1 MSDAARRRSARRTL
15 LALVLVGLLP
25 FAGSWLLYW
34 LWEPDARVNYGEL
47 ITPLPLA
54 DTRAPA
60 ELRDLRG
67 KWVFLT
73 VDSGACDKH
82 CRRKLYAMRQV
93 RLTQGQNMER
103 IERAWI
109 IDDAT
114 LPLAQLTAEYAG
126 TRIVQAQGSDLLSKL
141 PVATALR
148 DHIYLIDPLGNVML
162 RYPRDADP
170 SRMKK
175 DLTRLLKASRIG

>member
-1 MSDAARRRSARRTL
+1 MSDATRRRTARL
-15 LALVLVGLLP
+15 NLIALAAVALLP

-47 ITPLPLA
+47 IAPLSLA
-54 DTRAPA
+54 QTQAPA
-60 ELRDLRG
+60 ELRKLHGR
-67 KWVFLT
+67 WVFLT
-73 VDSGACDKH
+73 VDSGACDEH
-82 CRRKLYAMRQV
+82 CRRKLYVMRQV

-103 IERAWI
+103 IERAWL
-109 IDDAT
+109 IDDGASPT
-114 LPLAQLTAEYAG
+114 ADLLTEYAG
-126 TRIVQAQGSDLLSKL
+126 MHVVQAQGNELLPKL
-141 PVATALR
+141 PVAGALR

-162 RYPRDADP
+162 RYPRDADA